1 MLDDGCHGRVGH
13 GLVGREAVG
22 HNVLVR
28 DAHLGAARAD
38 EGVRTVLGRLDNL
51 DVQALVGEVA
61 LGLGHV
67 DAGVVGVWGVVK
79 DEGDLRE
86 VARGVCAGRAG
97 RVARRRRVGRAGLGR
112 LAAAGKRQCGGGSSG
127 AAEERAA
134 RDAAGELEL
143 GSHYRLFP
151 SALFQGMQMRCSRS
165 TSFMRPSDSAEMT
178 MMTANMRSYEKD
190 LRTRV
195 M

>member
-1 MLDDGCHGRVGH
+1 MLDDGGNGRVGH
-13 GLVGREAVG
+13 GLVGREAIG

-28 DAHLGAARAD
+28 DAHLRAARAD
-38 EGVRTVLGRLDNL
+38 KGVSAVLGRLDDL
-51 DVQALVGEVA
+51 HVQPLIGKVA

-67 DAGVVGVWGVVK
+67 DARVVGVGRVVK
-79 DEGDLRE
+79 HKGDLRE
-86 VARGVCAGRAG
+86 VARGAGTARAG
-97 RVARRRRVGRAGLGR
+97 RVARRGVGRGGLGG
-112 LAAAGKRQCGGGSSG
+112 LAAAGKRQRCGSRNG
-127 AAEERAA
+127 ATQERTA
-134 RDAAGELEL
+134 RDAAGKH
-143 GSHYRLFP
+143 GVGRHYRLFP

>member
-1 MLDDGCHGRVGH
+1 MLDDGGNGRVGH

-38 EGVRTVLGRLDNL
+38 KGVRAVLGRLDNL
-51 DVQALVGEVA
+51 HVQALVGKVA
-61 LGLGHV
+61 IGQRHV
-67 DAGVVGVWGVVK
+67 DARVVGVGRVVK
-79 DEGDLRE
+79 HEGNLRE
-86 VARGVCAGRAG
+86 VAGAGAARAG
-97 RVARRRRVGRAGLGR
+97 RVARRCGIGRAGLGR
-112 LAAAGKRQCGGGSSG
+112 LAAAGKRKGGGGRNG
-127 AAEERAA
+127 ATQEGAA
-134 RDAAGELEL
+134 RDAAGKHGV

-151 SALFQGMQMRCSRS
+151 SALFQGMQTRCSRS

>member
-1 MLDDGCHGRVGH
+1 MLDDGGNGRVGH

-28 DAHLGAARAD
+28 DAHLGTARAD
-38 EGVRTVLGRLDNL
+38 ERVRAVLGRLDDL

-67 DAGVVGVWGVVK
+67 DAGVVGVGGVVK
-79 DEGDLRE
+79 HTKEI
-86 VARGVCAGRAG
+86 VARSLEELKLDEPLDEEASDEPDWADWPQP
-97 RVARRRRVGRAGLGR
+97 ASAS
-112 LAAAGKRQCGGGSSG
+112 AAE
-127 AAEERAA
+127 AATEATEERAA
-134 RDAAGELEL
+134 RDAASKRRHE
-143 GSHYRLFP
+143 SHYRLFP
-151 SALFQGMQMRCSRS
+151 SALFQGMHTRCSRS